1 MDFIDFML
9 KILNSFNSKYS
20 NRKRLSA
27 EATKAELYE
36 IAGAFAKLAST
47 PNGPGAAEVYEEVES
62 TLGKET
68 QLLLVRLAV

>member
-1 MDFIDFML
+1 MDFML
-9 KILNSFNSKYS
+9 KILNSFNSNS
-20 NRKRLSA
+20 QRLFSA

-68 QLLLVRLAV
+68 QLLLVRLEV